1 MDPNDIMQRAV
12 LLCSRIRILSAKV
25 IEPENAPNS
34 AEFAKVLDRFAKELS
49 ACEEFL
55 EFAKVLDRF
64 AEELSACEEFFEETR
79 ITRTYNY
86 QLLPLARLYSV
97 FWSAVER
104 HQLKGTSDIT
114 DPILELERRNGARIK
129 AQRNGCQGQE
139 TCTQGQETCTQGHAF
154 CAGCRAV
161 ACEWCLVQ
169 GWVWEGCPACS
180 AEVHPFDGD
189 LVCANCIRDAYQ
201 KGHMLY
207 CSHHDKCHRC
217 NPLSPDQPW
226 VDDHADCSET
236 TGAPTFVHAKLSS
249 IWRSL

>member
-34 AEFAKVLDRFAKELS
+34 A
-49 ACEEFL
+49 

-129 AQRNGCQGQE
+129 AQRNGCQG
-139 TCTQGQETCTQGHAF
+139 
-154 CAGCRAV
+154 
-161 ACEWCLVQ
+161 
-169 GWVWEGCPACS
+169 
-180 AEVHPFDGD
+180 
-189 LVCANCIRDAYQ
+189 
-201 KGHMLY
+201 
-207 CSHHDKCHRC
+207 
-217 NPLSPDQPW
+217 
-226 VDDHADCSET
+226 
-236 TGAPTFVHAKLSS
+236 
-249 IWRSL
+249 